1 MSGSGVFKLL
11 ALTLLALSINGF
23 SLPLFFDRLNILFG
37 NALMYFCLE
46 VLGFRYAFLMAL
58 VLSLERQ
65 LLYGNVVSSIFIPL
79 ELVSITLIRRVLHQN
94 LIVSGWIFWV
104 FAGLHIYIFAMTS
117 LSGIDVATAFTPA
130 LKEAINGLISVT
142 LGSLMVIL
150 YTRFYEREKNVSLL
164 ELVFVFF
171 VGISITPM
179 FLRSVYQA
187 EIEERH
193 IHREVKKDMN
203 IVMKNIRESLNYWLD
218 IHLGAVRELANRLVV
233 WGGGNRE
240 QLQRETE
247 AIRRSFNEFHACYIA
262 DPDATTITFY
272 PEVNPKGKYMIGV
285 NFSYRPYYKKV
296 KETHKHTFTEV
307 FVAKFA
313 LKPVVGIAVPAVKEG
328 KFLGFAYC
336 GLRLDRIK
344 NIVEEFALKEGFYIT
359 LVDKK
364 RRVIVSNMKGVK
376 PFSKF
381 RPGRFEVL
389 EGGLI
394 LEVKEKEEKF
404 LKTGMEKFFN
414 SFFYKEDSLRKD
426 TGWRVVMEVSV
437 LPYMSSLFSKLN
449 VNFVSIYIF
458 SLISFIL
465 AKMFTHLSASP
476 VRRLSETIS
485 TLEKGIDKNPDIRL
499 PQTNIEE
506 IRRLTQAFEDMA
518 KKIFDYMEELR
529 KIAYYDP
536 LTELPNRALLKDRIE
551 SAISFSKRNDTK
563 VAVLFIDLDYF
574 KTVNDTLGHEV
585 GDKILVQ
592 VANRLR
598 GVFRETD
605 TIARFGGDE
614 FVAVIP
620 NVKDVKDVMRV
631 AERVLKIFNTP
642 FDADGEDVYLSASIG
657 IAMYPENG
665 KDPTELIKN
674 ADIAM
679 YKAKSEGKNNF
690 AFFSEDLNRKAA
702 EILVM
707 KSKLHRALS
716 NEEFLIHYQPIY
728 SIEEGKVVGFE
739 ALLRWRDP
747 EEGLVPPYKFI
758 GLLEELGL
766 IKEVGEWVLE
776 KSFSVSKRWSE
787 LYGIYVSVNVSPRQF
802 SDRDFVR
809 KVLSTANRVGVD
821 GENIVLEITEGSLIE
836 NPDESVNILKK
847 LKAKKFRIAI
857 DDFGTGY
864 SSLAYLKKLPI
875 DIIKVDMTFT
885 QNMLHSNIDR
895 SIVKAVIDLSHSMG
909 LKSLAE
915 GVESEEQLNLL
926 RELGCE
932 LAQGYLFGRPMTE
945 EDAEALIREQK
956 GL

>member
-1 MSGSGVFKLL
+1 M
-11 ALTLLALSINGF
+11 
-23 SLPLFFDRLNILFG
+23 
-37 NALMYFCLE
+37 
-46 VLGFRYAFLMAL
+46 
-58 VLSLERQ
+58 
-65 LLYGNVVSSIFIPL
+65 
-79 ELVSITLIRRVLHQN
+79 
-94 LIVSGWIFWV
+94 
-104 FAGLHIYIFAMTS
+104 
-117 LSGIDVATAFTPA
+117 
-130 LKEAINGLISVT
+130 
-142 LGSLMVIL
+142 
-150 YTRFYEREKNVSLL
+150 
-164 ELVFVFF
+164 
-171 VGISITPM
+171 
-179 FLRSVYQA
+179 
-187 EIEERH
+187 
-193 IHREVKKDMN
+193 
-203 IVMKNIRESLNYWLD
+203 
-218 IHLGAVRELANRLVV
+218 
-233 WGGGNRE
+233 
-240 QLQRETE
+240 
-247 AIRRSFNEFHACYIA
+247 
-262 DPDATTITFY
+262 
-272 PEVNPKGKYMIGV
+272 
-285 NFSYRPYYKKV
+285 
-296 KETHKHTFTEV
+296 
-307 FVAKFA
+307 
-313 LKPVVGIAVPAVKEG
+313 
-328 KFLGFAYC
+328 
-336 GLRLDRIK
+336 
-344 NIVEEFALKEGFYIT
+344 
-359 LVDKK
+359 
-364 RRVIVSNMKGVK
+364 
-376 PFSKF
+376 
-381 RPGRFEVL
+381 
-389 EGGLI
+389 
-394 LEVKEKEEKF
+394 
-404 LKTGMEKFFN
+404 
-414 SFFYKEDSLRKD
+414 
-426 TGWRVVMEVSV
+426 
-437 LPYMSSLFSKLN
+437 
-449 VNFVSIYIF
+449 
-458 SLISFIL
+458 
-465 AKMFTHLSASP
+465 
-476 VRRLSETIS
+476 RRLSETIS
-485 TLEKGIDKNPDIRL
+485 VLEKGIDSNPDIRL

-506 IRRLTQAFEDMA
+506 IRKLTQAFEDMA

-536 LTELPNRALLKDRIE
+536 LTGLPNRALLKDRIE
-551 SAISFSKRNDTK
+551 SAIGFSKRNDTK
-563 VAVLFIDLDYF
+563 VAVLFVDLDYF